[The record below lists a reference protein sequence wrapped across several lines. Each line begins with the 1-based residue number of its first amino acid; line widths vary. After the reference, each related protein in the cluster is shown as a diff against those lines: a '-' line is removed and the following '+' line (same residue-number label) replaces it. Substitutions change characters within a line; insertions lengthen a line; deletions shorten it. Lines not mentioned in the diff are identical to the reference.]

1 MVKSIVAVFIV
12 LSITNFISRIFLD
25 IFLLLGFFFNLEK
38 IDGEILKGVFR
49 IVPIMILTYVLAK
62 RDRLILGYA
71 ILNVTIVGI
80 VFITII
86 IRFHNLIQY
95 NLVTTDLK
103 QLYKQD
109 SERLRVSGQ
118 LSLMLFFSAFLI
130 LLHLIYLYM
139 KD

>member
-25 IFLLLGFFFNLEK
+25 IFLLIGFFFNLEK

-62 RDRLILGYA
+62 RDRLVLGYA
-71 ILNVTIVGI
+71 ILNVSIVGL
-80 VFITII
+80 VFINII

-103 QLYKQD
+103 QLYK
-109 SERLRVSGQ
+109 
-118 LSLMLFFSAFLI
+118 
-130 LLHLIYLYM
+130 
-139 KD
+139 